1 MNLNYPSLVAF
12 AFLCASSVCCS
23 RAAYAVPPSE
33 PCSLLTQAQVS
44 AALGV
49 EVEAAQHIAPT
60 LCQGSAPNQPNSI
73 NGKKV
78 TLTISNERAWEYAK
92 ARVGSSLTTMPASG
106 ISDDAVHTTIKRV
119 TPGLGTTLYVK
130 KGSSYFVVHV
140 YGFPD
145 QAKATAMEKTLATQA
160 CSKL

>member
-60 LCQGSAPNQPNSI
+60 LCQWSAPNQPNSI
-73 NGKKV
+73 KGEKSYAYYFK
-78 TLTISNERAWEYAK
+78 RASLGIRKGFSRQQLDDYACQ
-92 ARVGSSLTTMPASG
+92 RHL
-106 ISDDAVHTTIKRV
+106 
-119 TPGLGTTLYVK
+119 
-130 KGSSYFVVHV
+130 
-140 YGFPD
+140 
-145 QAKATAMEKTLATQA
+145 
-160 CSKL
+160 

>member
-1 MNLNYPSLVAF
+1 MNLNYPSLVSS
-12 AFLCASSVCCS
+12 AFLCASSLCS
-23 RAAYAVPPSE
+23 SPTAYAVPPSE

-44 AALGV
+44 AALGI

-60 LCQGSAPNQPNSI
+60 LCQWSAPNQPNSI

-78 TLTISNERAWEYAK
+78 VLSISNERAWGYAK
-92 ARVGSSLTTMPASG
+92 TPVVSSVTTMPASG
-106 ISDDAVHTTIKRV
+106 ICDDAVYTTIKGV
-119 TPGLGTTLYVK
+119 TPGLGTALYLK
-130 KGSSYFVVHV
+130 KGNSYFVIQV

-145 QAKATAMEKTLATQA
+145 QAKAMAMEKTLATQA